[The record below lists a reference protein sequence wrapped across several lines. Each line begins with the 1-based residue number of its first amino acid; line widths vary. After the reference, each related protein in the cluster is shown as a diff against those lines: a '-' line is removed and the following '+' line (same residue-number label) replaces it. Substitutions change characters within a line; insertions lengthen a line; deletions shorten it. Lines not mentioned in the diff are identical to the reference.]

1 MASAD
6 NKRPFIAVMVK
17 VFDSLDDGKQLL
29 LSYAILLL
37 GFVSC
42 AAEIRNHL
50 FEKAFVDVR
59 VLNPCTQS
67 NHQSPLASVYRRHEQ
82 EKRRQYE
89 QRLCEVL
96 LSPHLS
102 CQLLE
107 VWAELLPHSNMISEK
122 RNTEYSQTVNWIHC
136 KLRFALLRAS
146 IRSARSSRHHAASE
160 TTQGPIDLKLLEG
173 RQIH

>member
-59 VLNPCTQS
+59 VLNPCAQS

-89 QRLCEVL
+89 QRVCEVKL
-96 LSPHLS
+96 TTMYFHPTYYRIT
-102 CQLLE
+102 
-107 VWAELLPHSNMISEK
+107 SNLTDTRKIIILANV
-122 RNTEYSQTVNWIHC
+122 RYN
-136 KLRFALLRAS
+136 
-146 IRSARSSRHHAASE
+146 
-160 TTQGPIDLKLLEG
+160 
-173 RQIH
+173 